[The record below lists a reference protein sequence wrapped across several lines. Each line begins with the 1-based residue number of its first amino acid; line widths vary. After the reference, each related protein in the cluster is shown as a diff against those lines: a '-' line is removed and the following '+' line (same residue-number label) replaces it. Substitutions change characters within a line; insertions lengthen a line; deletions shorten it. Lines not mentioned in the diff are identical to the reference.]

1 MRVYQLQNTE
11 NIDLYGDIN
20 LDGTLNIIDVIM
32 MVEFV
37 IGNQTATN
45 FEFLILDINE
55 DLNLD
60 ILDVIQLVELI
71 L

>member
-1 MRVYQLQNTE
+1 M
-11 NIDLYGDIN
+11 IIWSIN

-55 DLNLD
+55 DLNL
-60 ILDVIQLVELI
+60 IFLM
-71 L
+71 